1 MKAREFCYIF
11 HIWMS
16 IPKYYIFEARGQ
28 TKKQQIFKSNYSLK
42 ITQIISKRESG
53 LGKVV
58 PREKLQLKPILM
70 RSKKSLTI
78 NFLHKNCSFVV
89 FIVGTCQ
96 LILNH
101 VRN

>member
-28 TKKQQIFKSNYSLK
+28 TKKQQIFKNNYPLK

-53 LGKVV
+53 LTKVV
-58 PREKLQLKPILM
+58 PRKKLRQKPILDVKILTFQNV
-70 RSKKSLTI
+70 RIFKLEQKSK
-78 NFLHKNCSFVV
+78 NFENFEISKF
-89 FIVGTCQ
+89 
-96 LILNH
+96 
-101 VRN
+101 

>member
-28 TKKQQIFKSNYSLK
+28 TIKQQIFKSNYPLK

-53 LGKVV
+53 LAKVV
-58 PREKLQLKPILM
+58 PRKKLRPKPILDVKISTFQKF
-70 RSKKSLTI
+70 RIFELEQKSKKIEIFEMSK
-78 NFLHKNCSFVV
+78 F
-89 FIVGTCQ
+89 
-96 LILNH
+96 
-101 VRN
+101 

>member
-16 IPKYYIFEARGQ
+16 IPKYYIFEARSR
-28 TKKQQIFKSNYSLK
+28 TKKQQIFKSNYPLK

-58 PREKLQLKPILM
+58 PREKLRQKPILDVKISTFQNF
-70 RSKKSLTI
+70 RIFYFFAQARKFENFGVSK
-78 NFLHKNCSFVV
+78 F
-89 FIVGTCQ
+89 
-96 LILNH
+96 
-101 VRN
+101 